1 MKYENMTVEQFVE
14 ATNTVR
20 VGDKVGCS
28 SVRKSDA
35 PAYSAYVKAHKP
47 EIMAYL
53 LGREKAA
60 EERQAKIGAI
70 EGLKEVEAAE
80 EAVLTYRE
88 AFVKAMERGDGILPS
103 KPDIDLEAL
112 MLSIPAPLPTVPPRQ
127 IPGRLT
133 TSRLRPTQKPLSV
146 SSTARTTQ
154 RPSQTRTPS
163 GKPTATPISGTD
175 LAQK

>member
-1 MKYENMTVEQFVE
+1 MKYESMTVEQFVE

-35 PAYSAYVKAHKP
+35 PAYSAYVKSHKP

-60 EERQAKIGAI
+60 EERQAKIDAI
-70 EGLKEVEAAE
+70 EGLKEIEAAE

-88 AFVKAMERGDGILPS
+88 AFAKAMERGDGILPS

-112 MLSIPAPLPTVPPRQ
+112 YAKYPRAAAY
-127 IPGRLT
+127 RT
-133 TSRLRPTQKPLSV
+133 AEANSRAAHDVKA
-146 SSTARTTQ
+146 TAYTKALERIIN
-154 RPSQTRTPS
+154 
-163 GKPTATPISGTD
+163 GEDYAKALVDADAEWKAHCDAHIWD
-175 LAQK
+175 